1 MFNKNLENLTE
12 AKLELA
18 KLMAEKDPNKKV
30 TIYPLTK
37 EGKLITEITP
47 FTVSADTS
55 SDTVARMLRKK
66 GITTGNWYGADEG
79 ENLPSKYL

>member
-37 EGKLITEITP
+37 KGKLTEITP